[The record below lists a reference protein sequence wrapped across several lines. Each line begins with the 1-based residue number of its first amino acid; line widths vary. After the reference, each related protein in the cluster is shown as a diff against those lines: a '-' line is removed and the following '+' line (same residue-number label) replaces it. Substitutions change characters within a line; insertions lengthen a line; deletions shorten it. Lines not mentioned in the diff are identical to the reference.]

1 MPPLVDWGP
10 HGYSVMRAVCRASF
24 MKNMQRI
31 GFSLVPLHLTFSLWE
46 NIVIMGWLYS

>member
-1 MPPLVDWGP
+1 MPSPGGWGP
-10 HGYSVMRAVCRASF
+10 HGYSLMRVACPASF

-31 GFSLVPLHLTFSLWE
+31 GFCLAPLRLPFSLWE